1 MEEGRLVKVAV
12 LDNEVQAELIGAVL
26 RDQGIPHILR
36 TYRDSAYDGLFQ
48 GMKGWGHV
56 EAAEQHREAVLQV
69 IRDMSDGMEG

>member
-1 MEEGRLVKVAV
+1 MGEGRLVKVAV
-12 LDNEVQAELIGAVL
+12 LDTEVQAELVGAVL

-56 EAAEQHREAVLQV
+56 EAEECHREAVLAV
-69 IRDMSDGMEG
+69 IRDLTGGCEG